1 MVRFHNA
8 VVSILS
14 ESNTIDDSGDY
25 IAEWTQIE
33 TLEGDV
39 QPHTLTEDEI
49 KAYGISLSRGSVK
62 LFLYNGFHENIK
74 VGNRASVLSSF
85 TGKTE
90 VYNIMPINAWSKHG
104 ECLLLPV
111 ENESAPTPPAPT
123 PDDNE
128 GEEETNG
135 QENSQIGN
143 GENAGSPATETVD
156 D

>member
-14 ESNTIDDSGDY
+14 ESNSIDDSGDY

-33 TLEGDV
+33 TLDGDV
-39 QPHTLTEDEI
+39 QPHALTQDEM
-49 KAYGISLSRGSVK
+49 KAYGISQSKGNVK
-62 LFLYNGFHENIK
+62 IFLYNGFHENIK
-74 VGNRASVLSSF
+74 VGNRASVLSAF

-111 ENESAPTPPAPT
+111 ENETDPTPPT
-123 PDDNE
+123 PSEE
-128 GEEETNG
+128 GEETNG
-135 QENSQIGN
+135 EG
-143 GENAGSPATETVD
+143 D
-156 D
+156 

>member
-14 ESNTIDDSGDY
+14 ESNAIDESGDY

-39 QPHTLTEDEI
+39 QPHSLTEDEM
-49 KAYGISLSRGSVK
+49 KAYGISQNRGSVK

-74 VGNRASVLSSF
+74 AGNRASVLSSF

-90 VYNIMPINAWSKHG
+90 LFNIMPINAWSKHG
-104 ECLLLPV
+104 ECLLIPV
-111 ENESAPTPPAPT
+111 ENEEAT
-123 PDDNE
+123 PDPEPTNGE
-128 GEEETNG
+128 GEE
-135 QENSQIGN
+135 GN
-143 GENAGSPATETVD
+143 G
-156 D
+156 

>member
-8 VVSILS
+8 VVSILG
-14 ESNTIDDSGDY
+14 ESTTIDDSGDY

-33 TLEGDV
+33 TIEGDV
-39 QPHTLTEDEI
+39 QPHSLTEDEM
-49 KAYGISLSRGSVK
+49 KAYGISQSRGSVK

-111 ENESAPTPPAPT
+111 ENETATPEPTPS
-123 PDDNE
+123 
-128 GEEETNG
+128 EEE
-135 QENSQIGN
+135 EN
-143 GENAGSPATETVD
+143 GEGD
-156 D
+156 

>member
-8 VVSILS
+8 VVSILN

-39 QPHTLTEDEI
+39 QPHSLTEDEM
-49 KAYGISLSRGSVK
+49 KAYGISQNKGSVK
-62 LFLYNGFHENIK
+62 LFLYNGYHENIK
-74 VGNRASVLSSF
+74 VGNRSSVLSSF

-111 ENESAPTPPAPT
+111 ENESALTPPTPPEPT
-123 PDDNE
+123 PSEE

-135 QENSQIGN
+135 EG
-143 GENAGSPATETVD
+143 D
-156 D
+156 

>member
-33 TLEGDV
+33 VIEGDV
-39 QPHTLTEDEI
+39 QPHILTEDEV
-49 KAYGISLSRGSVK
+49 KAFGISTLKGNTR

-74 VGNRASVLSSF
+74 AGNRASVLSSF

-90 VYNIMPINAWSKHG
+90 LFNIMPINAWSKHG

-111 ENESAPTPPAPT
+111 ENETATPTPS
-123 PDDNE
+123 E
-128 GEEETNG
+128 ESEEETNG
-135 QENSQIGN
+135 EN
-143 GENAGSPATETVD
+143 D
-156 D
+156 